1 MGVVLDVSLYL
12 DPLMIVGMVWWAP
25 TTVLTKDCYSV
36 EKRAVRKGLM
46 TAQMMA
52 FHLVEKMAQ
61 KMVDLTAQKKA
72 DCSALTT
79 AVQMVWW
86 REMAASIAQQMVV
99 HSTMGLATAVHFLKE
114 WS

>member
-12 DPLMIVGMVWWAP
+12 DFLMIVRVVWWAP
-25 TTVLTKDCYSV
+25 ATVLTKDCYSV

-46 TAQMMA
+46 TAQM
-52 FHLVEKMAQ
+52 
-61 KMVDLTAQKKA
+61 MVDLTAQKKA

-86 REMAASIAQQMVV
+86 REMAVSMVWWREMAASIPQQMVV
-99 HSTMGLATAVHFLKE
+99 HSRKGLATAVHFLKE